1 MKNITR
7 FSSVICIAG
16 SLIQQSGDLDAAYS
30 RARLE
35 PDEDKRV
42 EILKEL
48 RLRRFSPS
56 EIASLL
62 GFPPTTFRFP
72 EETTTAQRYR
82 VLGNSLNVAV
92 VARLMRVM
100 FGEEAVA

>member
-1 MKNITR
+1 MEEHNKIFR
-7 FSSVICIAG
+7 LHQPFQFAG

-56 EIASLL
+56 EIA
-62 GFPPTTFRFP
+62 
-72 EETTTAQRYR
+72 RYDIGG
-82 VLGNSLNVAV
+82 L
-92 VARLMRVM
+92 
-100 FGEEAVA
+100 